1 MHASMHACVR
11 TYVMHAYAYVH
22 ALAHARTRT
31 RTQAHLHRRL
41 GARTWPPSAAIAP
54 PASALFEESVALTKL
69 SIAACNAH
77 PTPKCARAHAV
88 YMCLPSGRSRPS
100 SRHACERI
108 ARALSAGGC
117 RSAVRCEPGRRLR
130 RHRTAPC
137 CHRGCSRPQ
146 RARQRLRQ
154 IRASLRVCVRGCGCV
169 PVCAHVCHTCLR
181 RDRAAVPSPVCLQ
194 LRPPDRHLRQ
204 PSPASAPVARERPC
218 PCGSRKPVRGARVRS
233 RRS

>member
-1 MHASMHACVR
+1 ME
-11 TYVMHAYAYVH
+11 
-22 ALAHARTRT
+22 
-31 RTQAHLHRRL
+31 HRRL
-41 GARTWPPSAAIAP
+41 QRKPCSRVRARMPYTC
-54 PASALFEESVALTKL
+54 
-69 SIAACNAH
+69 ACLRA
-77 PTPKCARAHAV
+77 ARAHPAGTHV
-88 YMCLPSGRSRPS
+88 SVS
-100 SRHACERI
+100 HVH
-108 ARALSAGGC
+108 SAGEAV
-117 RSAVRCEPGRRLR
+117 AVRCEPGRRLR

-154 IRASLRVCVRGCGCV
+154 IRASLCVCVRGCGCV

-233 RRS
+233 QRSYG